1 MHAGVIEGV
10 LRGRELRYAVDAV
23 VVLPGAGKST
33 FLRRVFASNSS
44 ADYSVADRSVGDHCT
59 ARVLDSAH
67 LRDRWM
73 PVLGAVPYAVWRPL
87 VHLVYY
93 VTLLN
98 AMRPGRG
105 PLVIHDCATR
115 PWARH
120 LIGWRARQAGLPLH
134 LILLDVPGDV
144 ARSGQWARGRVVRS
158 TSMETHCRR
167 WPDLV
172 ARAAS
177 DPGSVVPG
185 ALSAVV
191 LSRREADQVERIA
204 FGKQPATSGCS

>member
-1 MHAGVIEGV
+1 MVHTGLVEGV

-23 VVLPGAGKST
+23 VLLAGIPGAGKST
-33 FLRRVFASNSS
+33 LLRRVFTGN
-44 ADYSVADRSVGDHCT
+44 DDV
-59 ARVLDSAH
+59 RVYDSAH
-67 LRDRWM
+67 IRDRWM
-73 PVLGAVPYAVWRPL
+73 PVLGVLPYALWRPL

-93 VTLLN
+93 VTLLT

-115 PWARH
+115 PWVRH

-158 TSMETHCRR
+158 ASMETHCRR
-167 WPDLV
+167 WPNV
-172 ARAAS
+172 VRKAAS
-177 DPGSVVPG
+177 DPGRVVPG

-191 LSRREADQVERIA
+191 LTRREAEQVKQIT
-204 FGKQPATSGCS
+204 FGDLRLRSGCN

>member
-23 VVLPGAGKST
+23 VLLAGIPGAGKST
-33 FLRRVFASNSS
+33 FLRRVFAGND
-44 ADYSVADRSVGDHCT
+44 AV
-59 ARVLDSAH
+59 RVYDSAH
-67 LRDRWM
+67 IRDRWM
-73 PVLGAVPYAVWRPL
+73 PVLGVLPYALWRPL

-93 VTLLN
+93 VTLLT

-115 PWARH
+115 PWARQ
-120 LIGWRARQAGLPLH
+120 LIGWRARHAGLPLH

-158 TSMETHCRR
+158 SSMEKHCRR
-167 WPDLV
+167 WPDV
-172 ARAAS
+172 VRMAAS
-177 DPGSVVPG
+177 EPGSVVPG
-185 ALSAVV
+185 ALSALV
-191 LSRREADQVERIA
+191 LTRRDADQVKQIT
-204 FGKQPATSGCS
+204 FGDSATRSGCG

>member
-1 MHAGVIEGV
+1 MHSGLVEGV

-23 VVLPGAGKST
+23 VVLAGIPGAGKT
-33 FLRRVFASNSS
+33 TLLRRVFAGNN
-44 ADYSVADRSVGDHCT
+44 DV
-59 ARVLDSAH
+59 RVYDSAH
-67 LRDRWM
+67 IRDRWM
-73 PVLGAVPYAVWRPL
+73 PVLGVLPYALWRPL

-93 VTLLN
+93 VSLLT

-120 LIGWRARQAGLPLH
+120 LIGWRARNAGLPLH
-134 LILLDVPGDV
+134 LVLLDVPGDV

-167 WPDLV
+167 WPDV
-172 ARAAS
+172 VQKAAS

-185 ALSAVV
+185 ALSAIV
-191 LSRREADQVERIA
+191 LSRREADQVERIT
-204 FGKQPATSGCS
+204 FGDLHARSGCN

>member
-23 VVLPGAGKST
+23 VVLAGIPGAGKST
-33 FLRRVFASNSS
+33 FLRRVFADNNT
-44 ADYSVADRSVGDHCT
+44 V
-59 ARVLDSAH
+59 RVLDSAH
-67 LRDRWM
+67 IRERWM
-73 PVLGAVPYAVWRPL
+73 PVLGAVPYALWRPL

-134 LILLDVPGDV
+134 LILLDVPGDI

-167 WPDLV
+167 WPDVV
-172 ARAAS
+172 AGAAS

-191 LSRREADQVERIA
+191 LSRREADQVEQIA
-204 FGKQPATSGCS
+204 FGDQYATSGCS

>member
-23 VVLPGAGKST
+23 VVLAGIPGAGKST
-33 FLRRVFASNSS
+33 FLRRVFAGNSS
-44 ADYSVADRSVGDHCT
+44 VQ
-59 ARVLDSAH
+59 VLDSAH
-67 LRDRWM
+67 IRERWM
-73 PVLGAVPYAVWRPL
+73 PVLGVLPYALWRPL

-93 VTLLN
+93 VTLLA

-120 LIGWRARQAGLPLH
+120 LIGWRARHAGLPLH

-167 WPDLV
+167 WPHV
-172 ARAAS
+172 VEKAAS
-177 DPGSVVPG
+177 DPDSVVPG

-191 LSRREADQVERIA
+191 LTRSDADRVEQIT
-204 FGKQPATSGCS
+204 FGDDVVRSGCC

>member
-1 MHAGVIEGV
+1 MVHTGLVEGV

-23 VVLPGAGKST
+23 VLLAGIPGAGKST
-33 FLRRVFASNSS
+33 LLRRVFAGN
-44 ADYSVADRSVGDHCT
+44 DDV
-59 ARVLDSAH
+59 RVYDSAH
-67 LRDRWM
+67 IRDRWM
-73 PVLGAVPYAVWRPL
+73 PVLGVLPYALWRPV

-93 VTLLN
+93 VTLLT

-115 PWARH
+115 PWART

-158 TSMETHCRR
+158 ASMETHCRR
-167 WPDLV
+167 WPDV
-172 ARAAS
+172 VRKAAS
-177 DPGSVVPG
+177 DPGRVVPG

-191 LSRREADQVERIA
+191 LTRWEAEQVEQIT
-204 FGKQPATSGCS
+204 FGDLRPRSGCN

>member
-10 LRGRELRYAVDAV
+10 LRSRELRYAVDAV
-23 VVLPGAGKST
+23 VVLAGIPGAGKST
-33 FLRRVFASNSS
+33 FLRRVFADNST
-44 ADYSVADRSVGDHCT
+44 V
-59 ARVLDSAH
+59 RVLDSAH
-67 LRDRWM
+67 IRERWM
-73 PVLGAVPYAVWRPL
+73 PVLGALPYALWRPL

-120 LIGWRARQAGLPLH
+120 LIGWRARRAGLPLH

-167 WPDLV
+167 WPDVV
-172 ARAAS
+172 ARAANE
-177 DPGSVVPG
+177 PGSVVPG

-191 LSRREADQVERIA
+191 LSRYEANQVDQIA
-204 FGKQPATSGCS
+204 FGDHSVRSDCS

>member
-23 VVLPGAGKST
+23 VVLAGIPGAGKST
-33 FLRRVFASNSS
+33 FLRRVFADNNK
-44 ADYSVADRSVGDHCT
+44 AGNKTV
-59 ARVLDSAH
+59 RVLDSAH
-67 LRDRWM
+67 IRDRWM
-73 PVLGAVPYAVWRPL
+73 PVLGALPYALWRPL

-93 VTLLN
+93 VTLLS
-98 AMRPGRG
+98 AIRPGGG

-115 PWARH
+115 PWARR
-120 LIGWRARQAGLPLH
+120 LIGRRARQVGLPLH

-167 WPDLV
+167 WPDVV
-172 ARAAS
+172 AMAAS
-177 DPGSVVPG
+177 DPSSVVPG

-191 LSRREADQVERIA
+191 LSRHEANQVEQVA
-204 FGKQPATSGCS
+204 FGDHHVRSGCS

>member
-23 VVLPGAGKST
+23 VVLAGIPGAGKST
-33 FLRRVFASNSS
+33 FLRRVFAGNNT
-44 ADYSVADRSVGDHCT
+44 V
-59 ARVLDSAH
+59 RVLDSAH
-67 LRDRWM
+67 IRERWM
-73 PVLGAVPYAVWRPL
+73 PVLGAIPYAVWRPL

-120 LIGWRARQAGLPLH
+120 LIGWRARRAGLPLH

-167 WPDLV
+167 WPDVV
-172 ARAAS
+172 ARAAT
-177 DPGSVVPG
+177 DPGDVVPG

-191 LSRREADQVERIA
+191 LSRYEADQVEQIA
-204 FGKQPATSGCS
+204 FGDHNVRSDCS

>member
-23 VVLPGAGKST
+23 VVLAGIPGAGKST
-33 FLRRVFASNSS
+33 LLRRVFADNNRT
-44 ADYSVADRSVGDHCT
+44 V
-59 ARVLDSAH
+59 RVLDSAH
-67 LRDRWM
+67 IRERWM

-93 VTLLN
+93 VTLLS

-167 WPDLV
+167 WPDVV
-172 ARAAS
+172 AMAAS

-191 LSRREADQVERIA
+191 LSRREADQIERIA
-204 FGKQPATSGCS
+204 FDDHQVRRSASRPAYGVTIY

>member
-23 VVLPGAGKST
+23 VVLAGIPGAGKST
-33 FLRRVFASNSS
+33 FLRRVFADSS
-44 ADYSVADRSVGDHCT
+44 TV
-59 ARVLDSAH
+59 RVLDSAH
-67 LRDRWM
+67 IRERWM
-73 PVLGAVPYAVWRPL
+73 PVLGALPYALWRPL

-120 LIGWRARQAGLPLH
+120 LIGWRARRAGLPLH

-167 WPDLV
+167 WPDVV
-172 ARAAS
+172 AKAS

-191 LSRREADQVERIA
+191 LSRREADQMEQIA
-204 FGKQPATSGCS
+204 FGNHDARSGCR